1 MHPCIVVRARAIQI
15 GSGDGV
21 EFGVGGG
28 RADTGMSHEKLGAGQ
43 SSPLLPKFDD
53 EGQKQTNKTKEFF
66 NILFWDRA
74 DSR

>member
-15 GSGDGV
+15 GSGNGA
-21 EFGVGGG
+21 ELAGGD

-43 SSPLLPKFDD
+43 SSPLLPEFDG

-66 NILFWDRA
+66 FNIIFWDMV